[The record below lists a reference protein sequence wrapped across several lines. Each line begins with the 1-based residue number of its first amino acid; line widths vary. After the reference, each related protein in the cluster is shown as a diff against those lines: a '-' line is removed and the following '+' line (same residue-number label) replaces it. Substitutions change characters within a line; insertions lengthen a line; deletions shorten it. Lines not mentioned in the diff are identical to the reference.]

1 MNAARAPQQLSLAL
15 AYAPQFGR
23 DAFVPG
29 ASNKA
34 ALRLVEAWPDWPSPA
49 ALVIGPDGS
58 GKSHL
63 AHIWAERAGAPI
75 LEAAGLSA
83 ATLPAIHA
91 GAALAIEDADAGP
104 IPEAALFHVMNRVKE
119 VGASL
124 LMTARTPPQAWRI
137 DLADLRSR
145 LRLATPVTL
154 GPPDEALLR
163 VVLVKLFADRQ
174 LIVEKA
180 VIDYLI
186 VRMERSLSFAAS
198 LVRALDIA
206 ALAAGR
212 RVSRPMAAGILAEL
226 APEISPERGAFA
238 DRQ

>member
-1 MNAARAPQQLSLAL
+1 MKAGRASQQLPLAL
-15 AYAPQFGR
+15 AYAPQLGR
-23 DAFVPG
+23 DTFVPG
-29 ASNKA
+29 PSNSA
-34 ALRLVEAWPDWPSPA
+34 ALRLIEAWPDWPSPA
-49 ALVIGPDGS
+49 VLLIGPDGS

-63 AHIWAERAGAPI
+63 AHIWAERANAPI

-91 GAALAIEDADAGP
+91 GSAFAIEDADAGP

-124 LMTARTPPQAWRI
+124 LMTARAAAQAWPI
-137 DLADLRSR
+137 GLPDLRSR

-174 LIVEKA
+174 LIVDKP

-198 LVRALDIA
+198 LVRALDVA

-212 RVSRPMAAGILAEL
+212 RVSRSMAAEILAEL
-226 APEISPERGAFA
+226 NPSDREFA
-238 DRQ
+238 DWQ